1 MIRLLLLFL
10 AGGYTS
16 CFAQDFVY
24 QPINPAFGGSYLNYS
39 WLLNS
44 AQVQNSYTEA
54 DGLLGPSEQDPIQD
68 FSESLQRQ
76 ILSRLSSELIN
87 SQFGEEGLEEGEYQI
102 GAYQIEV
109 LPGVDG
115 VEILILDTSTG
126 GQTTVNIPYF

>member
-1 MIRLLLLFL
+1 MVRLLLSLWVI
-10 AGGYTS
+10 S
-16 CFAQDFVY
+16 CSSAFAQDFVY
-24 QPINPAFGGSYLNYS
+24 QPVNPAFGGNYLNYS

-44 AQVQNSYTEA
+44 AQVQNGFTEE
-54 DGLLGPSEQDPIQD
+54 DGLLDSPDQDPIQD
-68 FSESLQRQ
+68 FSEGLQRQ
-76 ILSRLSSELIN
+76 LLSRLSSELIN